1 MARTF
6 QWVFPFIHSSFTSLV
21 WCLFILFTENTVYL
35 IYHFTAYSVLQELSL
50 FLHLRLSSSL
60 CWLISLESIGRPG
73 MQDFPL
79 EKPRCFVDVIFI
91 LLSAESILDYNFYS
105 LVVSQ
110 IYTSVLFRHPLEL
123 FLKTDIVFVTVSYS
137 AKITLRIKSDI
148 S

>member
-1 MARTF
+1 
-6 QWVFPFIHSSFTSLV
+6 
-21 WCLFILFTENTVYL
+21 
-35 IYHFTAYSVLQELSL
+35 
-50 FLHLRLSSSL
+50 
-60 CWLISLESIGRPG
+60 